1 MFVKYKTPLW
11 YLNAMEGILDKMYVG
26 SDEFDDDL
34 KKIYCLADEIN
45 YTSNKIKKATE
56 HRNKIKRQYGE
67 RLDRLFNK
75 RSCSSNFNL
84 FEFCSTTTEY
94 FFSELFEAKKLMKE
108 LQELILSSRQT
119 IKNDLGGMHDIWKK
133 WYNKLFC
140 TEKEKGKPAP
150 APKKKYQLNLT
161 RAESVQLLRQLT
173 YALKK
178 DPTKDNFVM
187 TLDEL

>member
-1 MFVKYKTPLW
+1 MFVKFKTPLW
-11 YLNAMEGILDKMYVG
+11 YLNAIEGILDKIYVG

-34 KKIYCLADEIN
+34 KKMYCLADEIN
-45 YTSNKIKKATE
+45 YSSKKMRQAVE

-67 RLDRLFNK
+67 RLDLFFNK
-75 RSCSSNFNL
+75 RSCSSHFNL
-84 FEFCSTTTEY
+84 FEFCATTNED

-108 LQELILSSRQT
+108 LQEYILSSRQT
-119 IKNDLGGMHDIWKK
+119 IKTDLSNMHEIWKK
-133 WYNKLFC
+133 WYRKLVY

-150 APKKKYQLNLT
+150 KKKYQLTLT
-161 RAESVQLLRQLT
+161 RAESLELLKKLT

>member
-1 MFVKYKTPLW
+1 MFVKFKTPLW
-11 YLNAMEGILDKMYVG
+11 YLNAMEGILDKMHVG

-34 KKIYCLADEIN
+34 KKMYCLADEIN
-45 YTSNKIKKATE
+45 YASKKMRQAVE

-67 RLDRLFNK
+67 RLNLFYSK

-84 FEFCSTTTEY
+84 FEFCATTNED
-94 FFSELFEAKKLMKE
+94 FFTELFEAKKLMKE
-108 LQELILSSRQT
+108 LQEYILSSRQT
-119 IKNDLGGMHDIWKK
+119 IKNDLGCMHDIWKK
-133 WYNKLFC
+133 WYRKLVC
-140 TEKEKGKPAP
+140 TEKEKEKP
-150 APKKKYQLNLT
+150 APKKKYQLTLT
-161 RAESVQLLRQLT
+161 RAESLELLKKLT

>member
-26 SDEFDDDL
+26 SDEFDYDL
-34 KKIYCLADEIN
+34 KKMYCMADEIN
-45 YTSNKIKKATE
+45 YANHKMRQAVQ

-67 RLDRLFNK
+67 RLGLFYNK

-84 FEFCSTTTEY
+84 FEFCATTNED

-108 LQELILSSRQT
+108 LQEYVLSSRQT
-119 IKNDLGGMHDIWKK
+119 IKNDLGCMHDIWKK
-133 WYNKLFC
+133 WYKKLFC
-140 TEKEKGKPAP
+140 TEKEKGTPAQ
-150 APKKKYQLNLT
+150 APKRKYQLTLT
-161 RAESVQLLRQLT
+161 RAESLELLKKLT
-173 YALKK
+173 QALKK

>member
-1 MFVKYKTPLW
+1 MFVKFKTPLW

-26 SDEFDDDL
+26 SDEFDADL
-34 KKIYCLADEIN
+34 KKMYCLADEIN
-45 YTSNKIKKATE
+45 YANHKMRQAVE

-67 RLDRLFNK
+67 RLDLFYSK

-84 FEFCSTTTEY
+84 FEFCATTNEN

-108 LQELILSSRQT
+108 LQEYILASRQT
-119 IKNDLGGMHDIWKK
+119 IKNDLGSMHDIWKK
-133 WYNKLFC
+133 WYRKVVC
-140 TEKEKGKPAP
+140 TEKEKGKP

-161 RAESVQLLRQLT
+161 RAESLQLLKALT
-173 YALKK
+173 QALKK
-178 DPTKDNFVM
+178 DPTKDKFVM

>member
-11 YLNAMEGILDKMYVG
+11 YLNAIEGILDKIYVG

-34 KKIYCLADEIN
+34 KKMYCLADEIN
-45 YTSNKIKKATE
+45 YSSKKMRQAVE

-67 RLDRLFNK
+67 RLDLFFNK
-75 RSCSSNFNL
+75 RSCSSRFNL
-84 FEFCSTTTEY
+84 FEFCATTNED

-108 LQELILSSRQT
+108 LQEYILSSRQT
-119 IKNDLGGMHDIWKK
+119 IKNDLGSMHEIWKK
-133 WYNKLFC
+133 WYRKLVC
-140 TEKEKGKPAP
+140 TEKEKEQP
-150 APKKKYQLNLT
+150 APKKKYQLTLT
-161 RAESVQLLRQLT
+161 RAESLELLKKLT
-173 YALKK
+173 YALRK